1 MNESERITYKNAAKQ
16 SFMPVLRELVKA
28 YQAFSSYD
36 SAGYSAVDLTL
47 PQADVI
53 FTLGNTEGLCFKDI
67 GEQTLITK
75 GTLTGVIERLE
86 KKGLVKKSCS
96 PEDRRHFIVSLTA
109 KGKKVFEKEFPRQI
123 IYLKQ
128 RFDLL
133 SKKELED
140 AERVLSRIKEIF
152 S

>member
-1 MNESERITYKNAAKQ
+1 MPETQQITHKNAAKQ
-16 SFMPVLRELVKA
+16 PFIPMLRELVRA
-28 YQAFSSYD
+28 FQAFTSYD
-36 SAGYSAVDLTL
+36 NAGYANVNLTL

-53 FTLGNTEGLCFKDI
+53 FTLGNTNGLCFKEI

-75 GTLTGVIERLE
+75 GTLTGIIERLE
-86 KKGLVKKSCS
+86 KKGLVKKTSS
-96 PEDRRHFIVSLTA
+96 PDDRRHIVVSLTA
-109 KGKKVFEKEFPRQI
+109 KGKKVFEREFPRQI

-133 SKKELED
+133 NKNELEE
-140 AERVLSRIKEIF
+140 AQRILARIREIF